1 VRIVQLIIAG
11 LVTGSVYALVASGLV
26 VIYRA
31 SGVLNFAQGTMAAVA
46 AFLVLSLSVQSS
58 ALPLGLAALVAVLA
72 ATALAVSVEV
82 VVIWPLRHAPP
93 LTGIVATLGVSLI
106 LGGAIQMIWGPSVKL
121 VPPLLDGVSFSVAS
135 YNVSWQKLLIVGAS
149 LATVGIVSL
158 VLNRT
163 TFGIAMRASNE
174 NASVSALLGIN
185 LRLTSLA
192 SWAMAGALAGTGA
205 VLVSSEISLTPDV
218 FETILIQSFVAFVL
232 AGFTSIV
239 GAVVGGYLVGISTNL
254 FAGYVAQDLRQ
265 TFLLGLVLLV
275 LLVKPAG
282 LFGHHEP
289 VHG

>member
-1 VRIVQLIIAG
+1 MRIVQLIIAG

-58 ALPLGLAALVAVLA
+58 TLPLGLAALVAVLA
-72 ATALAVSVEV
+72 ATALAVAVEV
-82 VVIWPLRHAPP
+82 VVIWPLRQAPP
-93 LTGIVATLGVSLI
+93 LTGIVATLGISLI

-121 VPPLLDGVSFSVAS
+121 VPPLLNGVSFSIAS
-135 YNVSWQKLLIVGAS
+135 YNISWQKLLIVVAS

-282 LFGHHEP
+282 LFGRHEP

>member
-1 VRIVQLIIAG
+1 MRIVQLIIAG

-58 ALPLGLAALVAVLA
+58 TLPLGLAALVAVLA
-72 ATALAVSVEV
+72 ATALAVAVEV
-82 VVIWPLRHAPP
+82 VVIWPLRQAPP

-121 VPPLLDGVSFSVAS
+121 VPPLLHGVAFSIAS
-135 YNVSWQKLLIVGAS
+135 YNVSWQKLLIVLAS

-174 NASVSALLGIN
+174 NSAVSALLGIN

-282 LFGHHEP
+282 LFGRHEP

>member
-1 VRIVQLIIAG
+1 VRVAQLILAG

-31 SGVLNFAQGTMAAVA
+31 SDVLNFAQGTMAAVA
-46 AFLVLSLSVQSS
+46 AFLMLSLSVQSS
-58 ALPLGLAALVAVLA
+58 TLPLGLAAIVAVLA
-72 ATALAVSVEV
+72 AIVLALVVEV
-82 VVIWPLRHAPP
+82 AVIWPLRRSPP

-106 LGGAIQMIWGPSVKL
+106 IGGAIQMIWGPSVKL
-121 VPPLLDGVSFSVAS
+121 IPPLLDGVAFSITSF
-135 YNVSWQKLLIVGAS
+135 NVSWQKLLIIVAS
-149 LATVGIVSL
+149 LAALGVVSL

-163 TFGIAMRASNE
+163 TFGIAMRAANE
-174 NASVSALLGIN
+174 NPSVSSLLGIN

-218 FETILIQSFVAFVL
+218 FEAILIQSFVAFVL

-239 GAVVGGYLVGISTNL
+239 GAVLGGYIIGITTNL

-265 TFLLGLVLLV
+265 VFLLVLVLV
-275 LLVKPAG
+275 ILLVKPTG
-282 LFGHHEP
+282 LFGRDES
-289 VHG
+289 VHA

>member
-1 VRIVQLIIAG
+1 VQSVQLIIAG

-58 ALPLGLAALVAVLA
+58 TLPLGLAALVAVIA
-72 ATALAVSVEV
+72 AVALAVVVEV
-82 VVIWPLRHAPP
+82 VVVWPLRQAPP

-121 VPPLLDGVSFSVAS
+121 VPPLLDGVSFSLAS
-135 YNVSWQKLLIVGAS
+135 YNVSWQKLLIVVAS
-149 LATVGIVSL
+149 LAAVGIVSL

-174 NASVSALLGIN
+174 NAPVSALLGIN

-205 VLVSSEISLTPDV
+205 VLVSPEISLTPDV
-218 FETILIQSFVAFVL
+218 FEAILIQSFVAFVL

-254 FAGYVAQDLRQ
+254 FAGYVAQDMRQ
-265 TFLLGLVLLV
+265 TFLLGLILLV

-282 LFGHHEP
+282 LFGRHEP
-289 VHG
+289 GHG

>member
-1 VRIVQLIIAG
+1 MRIAQLIIAG

-58 ALPLGLAALVAVLA
+58 TLPLGLAALVAVIA
-72 ATALAVSVEV
+72 ATALAVAVEV
-82 VVIWPLRHAPP
+82 VVIWPLRRAPP

-121 VPPLLDGVSFSVAS
+121 VPPLLDGVAFSIAS
-135 YNVSWQKLLIVGAS
+135 YNVSWQKLLIVVAS
-149 LATVGIVSL
+149 LATVGTVSL

-174 NASVSALLGIN
+174 NPSVSSLLGIN

-218 FETILIQSFVAFVL
+218 FESILIQSFVAFVL
-232 AGFTSIV
+232 AGFTSIA

-265 TFLLGLVLLV
+265 TFLLGLVLVV
-275 LLVKPAG
+275 LLVKPSG
-282 LFGHHEP
+282 LFGRHEP
-289 VHG
+289 VQG

>member
-1 VRIVQLIIAG
+1 MRIVQLVIAG

-58 ALPLGLAALVAVLA
+58 TLPLGLAALVAVIV
-72 ATALAVSVEV
+72 ATALAVVVEA
-82 VVIWPLRHAPP
+82 VVIWPLRQAPP
-93 LTGIVATLGVSLI
+93 LTGIVATLGVSLMI
-106 LGGAIQMIWGPSVKL
+106 GGAIQMIWGPSVKL
-121 VPPLLDGVSFSVAS
+121 VPPLLHGVGFSIAS
-135 YNVSWQKLLIVGAS
+135 YNVSWQKLLIVVAS
-149 LATVGIVSL
+149 LATVVMVSV

-163 TFGIAMRASNE
+163 TFGIAMRASSE
-174 NASVSALLGIN
+174 NASVSTLLGIN

-205 VLVSSEISLTPDV
+205 VLVNSEISLTPDV

-265 TFLLGLVLLV
+265 TFLLGLIVVV

-282 LFGHHEP
+282 LFGRHEP

>member
-26 VIYRA
+26 VVYRA

-58 ALPLGLAALVAVLA
+58 TLPLGLAALVAVIA
-72 ATALAVSVEV
+72 ATALAAVVEV
-82 VVIWPLRHAPP
+82 VVIWPLRQAPP

-121 VPPLLDGVSFSVAS
+121 VPPLLDGVAFSIAS
-135 YNVSWQKLLIVGAS
+135 YNVSWQKLLIVVAS

-239 GAVVGGYLVGISTNL
+239 GAVIGGYLVGISTNL

-265 TFLLGLVLLV
+265 TFLLGLVLVV

-282 LFGHHEP
+282 LFGRHEP

>member
-1 VRIVQLIIAG
+1 VRVTQLILAG

-31 SGVLNFAQGTMAAVA
+31 SDVLNFAQGTMAAVA
-46 AFLVLSLSVQSS
+46 AFLMLSLSVQSS
-58 ALPLGLAALVAVLA
+58 TLPLGLAAVVAVVA
-72 ATALAVSVEV
+72 ATALALLVEV
-82 VVIWPLRHAPP
+82 AVIWPLRRSPP

-121 VPPLLDGVSFSVAS
+121 MPPLLDGVAFSITSF
-135 YNVSWQKLLIVGAS
+135 NVSWQKLLIIVAS
-149 LATVGIVSL
+149 LLAVGIVSL

-163 TFGIAMRASNE
+163 TFGIAMRAANE
-174 NASVSALLGIN
+174 NPSVSSLLGIN
-185 LRLTSLA
+185 LRVTSLA

-218 FETILIQSFVAFVL
+218 FEAILIQSFVAFVL

-239 GAVVGGYLVGISTNL
+239 GAVLGGYIIGVSTNL

-265 TFLLGLVLLV
+265 VFLLV
-275 LLVKPAG
+275 LVLVILLIKPTG
-282 LFGHHEP
+282 VFGRDEP
-289 VHG
+289 VHA

>member
-1 VRIVQLIIAG
+1 MLMVQLIIAG

-26 VIYRA
+26 VVYRA

-58 ALPLGLAALVAVLA
+58 TLPLGLAALVAVIA
-72 ATALAVSVEV
+72 ATALAAVVEV
-82 VVIWPLRHAPP
+82 VVIWPLRQAPP

-121 VPPLLDGVSFSVAS
+121 VPPLLDGVSFSIAS
-135 YNVSWQKLLIVGAS
+135 YNVSWQKLLIVVAS

-163 TFGIAMRASNE
+163 TFGIAMRAANE

-218 FETILIQSFVAFVL
+218 FETILILSFVAFVL

-265 TFLLGLVLLV
+265 TFLLGLVLVV

-282 LFGHHEP
+282 LFGRHEP
-289 VHG
+289 VHA

>member
-58 ALPLGLAALVAVLA
+58 TLPLGLAALVAVLA
-72 ATALAVSVEV
+72 ATALAVAVEV
-82 VVIWPLRHAPP
+82 VVIWPLRQAPP
-93 LTGIVATLGVSLI
+93 LTGIVATLGISLI

-121 VPPLLDGVSFSVAS
+121 VPPLLNGVSFSIAS
-135 YNVSWQKLLIVGAS
+135 YNISWQKLLIVVAS

-282 LFGHHEP
+282 LFGRHEP